1 MAVTYNTP
9 GVYVEEIS
17 TLPPSVAEVS
27 TAIPAFCGYTKKTDL
42 KLPTRIEAM
51 LDYERLFGGPPEAL
65 TGVTVNSS
73 GPTTTDFDIA
83 VDAPKA
89 DPPLLYYSLRMY
101 FDNGGGPCYIVSL
114 GGYDSVVSL
123 TDFQSGLEALK
134 KVDEPTLIVMP
145 DAARLGADDFVMACA
160 AAVDHC
166 GQMTDRFAI
175 LDVRPEQDAVKQA
188 NDFRKLS
195 SNYLSYGAAY
205 MPYLKTS
212 LVYSYVEANVKVAGL
227 FAATVGGIT
236 IVYSGKAG
244 AQAVEILEGGNSG
257 DTKITAT
264 DSSNPKLTIT
274 LNAKDRSA
282 SEIMTAWTSLS
293 DNDKKGFQIEK
304 KDDGVRV
311 PLTAVTTLTAQSFQ
325 LDALKTSN
333 TALYNSTK
341 TALAKQ
347 RVTLPPSGAIAGI
360 YASVDRD
367 RGVWKAPANVA
378 VASVIDLTQMFT
390 DAEQGGLNID
400 PTSGKSINVIR
411 SFTGRGILVWGA
423 RTLAGND
430 NEWRYIPVRRLFITI
445 EESTKKAT
453 AFAVFEPNDST
464 TWLKVKAMIESYLY
478 GLWERGALAG
488 AKPEDAYFVNVGLGA
503 TMTTQDI
510 LEGRM
515 IVEIGVAAVRPAEF
529 IILRF
534 THKLQVA

>member
-27 TAIPAFCGYTKKTDL
+27 TAIPAFCGYTETIGL
-42 KLPTRIEAM
+42 KFTPTRIEAM
-51 LDYERLFGGPPEAL
+51 LDYERLFGGPPDAL
-65 TGVTVNSS
+65 TGVTIKSWD
-73 GPTTTDFDIA
+73 PATADIDLI

-89 DPPLLYYSLRMY
+89 DIPLLYYSLRMY

-114 GGYDSVVSL
+114 GGYASSSSAD
-123 TDFQSGLEALK
+123 DFKSGLDALK

-145 DAARLGADDFVMACA
+145 DAARINSDFGVACA
-160 AAVDHC
+160 RALDHC
-166 GQMTDRFAI
+166 GEMADRFAI
-175 LDVRPEQDAVKQA
+175 LDVKQGQDAA
-188 NDFRKLS
+188 AFRNFS
-195 SNYLSYGAAY
+195 SDHLSYGAAY
-205 MPYLKTS
+205 TPYLKTS
-212 LVYSYVEANVKVAGL
+212 LVYAYDEAKVDVANPPPW
-227 FAATVGGIT
+227 ATFGGIN
-236 IVYSGKAG
+236 IVYFGKPG
-244 AQAVEILEGGNSG
+244 AKAEIVQGASG
-257 DTKITAT
+257 DPAFIAAGPP
-264 DSSNPKLTIT
+264 DAPKLTIT
-274 LNAKDRSA
+274 LNAQERTDV
-282 SEIMTAWTSLS
+282 EIMTAWGKVS
-293 DNDKKGFQIEK
+293 DKDKKGFYIEK
-304 KDDGVRV
+304 KGDGGKV
-311 PLTAVTTLTAQSFQ
+311 PVTSETTLTTDSKK
-325 LDALKTSN
+325 LVALKTSE
-333 TALYNSTK
+333 TALYNSIK
-341 TALAKQ
+341 AALAKQ

-378 VASVIDLTQMFT
+378 VASVIDLTQLFT
-390 DAEQGGLNID
+390 DAEQGALNVD

-488 AKPEDAYFVNVGLGA
+488 AKPEDAYFVNVGLGT
-503 TMTTQDI
+503 TMTTQNI
-510 LEGRM
+510 LEGLM